1 MAEATQFAA
10 IGIAVQNS
18 EAPDIEADFV
28 KIFFNETSQQFQTQ
42 DAFLAKKIYCDFTN
56 GYN

>member
-18 EAPDIEADFV
+18 EASDIEADFV

-56 GYN
+56 G